1 MPIFAK
7 IVNMKQVEQIKIDE
21 LREMAERMYGD
32 MVKAVVDIEQGL
44 LVVDG
49 EMHVDQEQ
57 YLLEAGSQQ
66 ENLWGI
72 NLYPDQYGTED
83 FVEFDSMINLRP
95 SQENLSRSVEDAAIR
110 KQITALVD
118 NKVSS

>member
-49 EMHVDQEQ
+49 EMYVDQEQ
-57 YLLEAGSQQ
+57 YLLGFGSRQ

-72 NLYPDQYGTED
+72 NLYPD
-83 FVEFDSMINLRP
+83 
-95 SQENLSRSVEDAAIR
+95 
-110 KQITALVD
+110 
-118 NKVSS
+118 

>member
-1 MPIFAK
+1 
-7 IVNMKQVEQIKIDE
+7 MKQVEQIKIDE

-95 SQENLSRSVEDAAIR
+95 RQENLSRSVEDAAIR
-110 KQITALVD
+110 DQIMALLD
-118 NKVSS
+118 SKVSS

>member
-57 YLLEAGSQQ
+57 YLLEAGSRQ

-110 KQITALVD
+110 EQITALLD
-118 NKVSS
+118 SKVSS

>member
-49 EMHVDQEQ
+49 EMHVDQE
-57 YLLEAGSQQ
+57 
-66 ENLWGI
+66 N
-72 NLYPDQYGTED
+72 N
-83 FVEFDSMINLRP
+83 
-95 SQENLSRSVEDAAIR
+95 SRSVEDAAIR
-110 KQITALVD
+110 DQITALID
-118 NKVSS
+118 SKVSS